1 MSTELQT
8 EIQIPPTLAERARDL
23 IVCDDETRAAA
34 EDYVRDVKAMVK
46 QVEEFFNPLVDN
58 ANKAHKALTTKRA
71 ETLKPLKD
79 LEAAAKG
86 KILAYAHAKAAI
98 EQAAAQAER
107 ERLKAI
113 ADTEERKRRAL
124 AAEAEEAARFG
135 AVEVAAEAQEA
146 AQAAELAAFQAQK
159 AAEKIV
165 PGKPSGVR
173 RVWKA
178 RVVDIDS
185 VPRKYLIADMETLNW
200 EAKRAGCATCD
211 IPGVRFYPEDTVAV
225 RG

>member
-79 LEAAAKG
+79 LETAAKV
-86 KILAYAHAKAAI
+86 KILAYSQAKAAQ
-98 EQAAAQAER
+98 EQAAARAEM
-107 ERLKAI
+107 ERLRAI
-113 ADTEERKRRAL
+113 AEAEEVKRRAL
-124 AAEAEEAARFG
+124 AAEAEDAARFG
-135 AVEVAAEAQEA
+135 AVEVAAEAKEA
-146 AQAAELAAFQAQK
+146 AQAAELKAFQAQK
-159 AAEKIV
+159 AADKIV
-165 PGKPSGVR
+165 PGKPAGVR
-173 RVWKA
+173 RVWRA
-178 RVVDIDS
+178 RVIDIDS

-200 EAKRAGCATCD
+200 EAKRAAGKDCN
-211 IPGVRFYPEDTVAV
+211 IPGVEFYPVDTVAV